1 MKYFIT
7 LDVEVE
13 DEKSEGDVRHA
24 IESVAGQAQSGWL
37 GLTGDPK
44 VTVRTV
50 KMAERSFLSEPSIE
64 RFSVGDR

>member
-13 DEKSEGDVRHA
+13 DEKSEGEVRHA
-24 IESVAGQAQSGWL
+24 IEGVAGQAQSGWL

-50 KMAERSFLSEPSIE
+50 KMAERSPLSDLAIQ
-64 RFSVGDR
+64 RFSVGDG